1 VLRAF
6 DEERIPTMLAAY
18 YDNEDYRDWSY
29 AQARK
34 VRETLVEWAFA
45 HWDAE
50 KGGYVLDDLTRK
62 LIERYLE
69 TAERKIWERLQES
82 ASQLY
87 KGWASEYKRTK
98 DRWQDEEK
106 YHIQQLQHFDQSLA
120 TASL

>member
-34 VRETLVEWAFA
+34 VREALVEWAFA

-50 KGGYVLDDLTRK
+50 KGGYVLDELTRK

-82 ASQLY
+82 ASDLY
-87 KGWASEYKRTK
+87 EEWAEKYARTK
-98 DRWQDEEK
+98 DRWQGEFD
-106 YHIQQLQHFDQSLA
+106 YHTDQLHHTRSFA
-120 TASL
+120 AASL